1 MGKVE
6 RGVKMSGS
14 EKVEDED
21 VRKISLVIFPFFSES
36 FFFSAHK
43 PEDNLFFWLYMNKYL
58 LTWKGICFRNQ

>member
-21 VRKISLVIFPFFSES
+21 VRIHFFLFSQNNS
-36 FFFSAHK
+36 FSVHIK
-43 PEDNLFFWLYMNKYL
+43 QCP
-58 LTWKGICFRNQ
+58 

>member
-21 VRKISLVIFPFFSES
+21 VRKISPVVFPFFQNRS
-36 FFFSAHK
+36 FSVHI
-43 PEDNLFFWLYMNKYL
+43 N
-58 LTWKGICFRNQ
+58 

>member
-21 VRKISLVIFPFFSES
+21 VRKISPVIFPFFSES

-43 PEDNLFFWLYMNKYL
+43 PEDNFFSAY
-58 LTWKGICFRNQ
+58 I